1 MDQTRIHPESYS
13 LAHKVARDVE
23 FDNKVVD
30 PTDQYAS
37 YIAVKSIIQ
46 NPGKLK
52 VLDLPKYK
60 EELEQTGQTNFI
72 VLIDYIIEELKSPF
86 KDPRTYRT
94 NQSLNIT
101 NTELFYML
109 IDETV
114 QTFRR
119 GIIVTAQVVRV
130 FEAKDNSPSGGF
142 ILCKL
147 DNGLD
152 AKVEKQDLDNSDRN
166 I

>member
-1 MDQTRIHPESYS
+1 M
-13 LAHKVARDVE
+13 
-23 FDNKVVD
+23 
-30 PTDQYAS
+30 
-37 YIAVKSIIQ
+37 
-46 NPGKLK
+46 
-52 VLDLPKYK
+52 LDLPKYK
-60 EELEQTGQTNFI
+60 DELEQTGQTNFI